1 MCIILGMYSLLQ
13 AYALNTISGIN
24 DNEFLWYIFP
34 YSIMKI
40 SIAFYEDQHSC
51 TISSIN
57 STFWGE
63 IPPFTLDS
71 LHHLCKTL
79 DGSFILKLSDD
90 EIRIQKPDRP
100 WRTSHGQQTGR
111 KRQVNG
117 LRWIKHII
125 TTVIQK
131 HIYQVYPGY
140 FREPH
145 WLSNGAPRNI
155 QGNLTGMQQW
165 LCDFHHNSLSVD
177 PWATNVREI
186 NSYKNKY
193 I

>member
-1 MCIILGMYSLLQ
+1 MH
-13 AYALNTISGIN
+13 NTWDVFVASSICTEYHIWYQWQWVFMIYIPLFYHEDSMA
-24 DNEFLWYIFP
+24 FL
-34 YSIMKI
+34 
-40 SIAFYEDQHSC
+40 EDQHSC
-51 TISSIN
+51 TLSSIN

-100 WRTSHGQQTGR
+100 WRTSQGQQTGR
-111 KRQVNG
+111 KRQVKG
-117 LRWIKHII
+117 LVGLKHII

-131 HIYQVYPGY
+131 HICQGLPWIFLGAPLT
-140 FREPH
+140 F
-145 WLSNGAPRNI
+145 NGAPRNI

-165 LCDFHHNSLSVD
+165 LCDFHHNSLSAD
-177 PWATNVREI
+177 PWATNLREI
-186 NSYKNKY
+186 NSYKNNY